1 MDCGT
6 PFCQS
11 NQGCPISNL
20 IPEFNDLIYKN
31 KWKEALQRLHL
42 TNNFPEFTGKVC
54 PAPCEGAC
62 TLGIIGNA
70 VTIKNIENSIVQ
82 KGYENGWI
90 VPNPPTARSKFK
102 IAIIGSGPTG
112 LAAADQL
119 NHLGHNITVFERDD
133 RVGGL
138 LMYGIPNMK
147 LGKDVV
153 QRRVNILAQEGI
165 EFKTG
170 IQVGVDVTMEELNK
184 QFDAILLATGSTKPR
199 EMEIPG
205 KDLKGIHFAMEF
217 LTKSTKMFL
226 GSEVKD
232 FIDAKDKNVIVI
244 GAGDTSEDCI
254 ATAVRH
260 KAASITVFARSDKL
274 PVSRTDSN
282 PWPQFPKV
290 YKIEYGAQEV
300 VATMGKLPQK
310 YNTIAKEFVG
320 ENGKITGVVTVQVKT
335 GRSEGKTIQKEVPG
349 SETFHKAD
357 LVLLAMGYV
366 GPEDEM
372 VENMNLQIKKKG
384 ELSWIK
390 EKDFKCEGKVFTAG
404 DCRKGQ
410 SLVVWAIEEGR
421 KVSEKIHSF
430 LNKQ

>member
-320 ENGKITGVVTVQVKT
+320 ENGKITGVATVQVKT

-366 GPEDEM
+366 GPDDKM

>member
-20 IPEFNDLIYKN
+20 IPEFNDLVYKN

-153 QRRVNILAQEGI
+153 QRRVNILIQEGI
-165 EFKTG
+165 EFKTNVE
-170 IQVGVDVTMEELNK
+170 IGVDVTMDELN
-184 QFDAILLATGSTKPR
+184 QQYDAILLATGSTKPR

-226 GSEVKD
+226 GSDVKD
-232 FIDAKDKNVIVI
+232 YIDAKDKNVIVI

-254 ATAVRH
+254 ATSVRH

-310 YNTIAKEFVG
+310 YNTIAKEFIG
-320 ENGKITGVVTVQVKT
+320 ENGKVTGVVTVQVKT
-335 GRSEGKTIQKEVPG
+335 GRSDGKTIQKEIPG
-349 SETFHKAD
+349 SEKLYKAD
-357 LVLLAMGYV
+357 LVLLAMGYI

-372 VENMNLQIKKKG
+372 VEKMNIQIKKKG

-390 EKDFKCEGKVFTAG
+390 EKDFKCDGKIFTAG

-410 SLVVWAIEEGR
+410 SLVVWAIQEGR

-430 LNKQ
+430 LNKK

>member
-366 GPEDEM
+366 GPDDKM